1 MQISELIK
9 KLEQFPAT
17 ENIVAITSN
26 DCFIG
31 PMQAEP
37 DVYFSKSEKK
47 FFIGTVSD
55 IEYAKMCDEWAGF
68 AKEADDVGK

>member
-1 MQISELIK
+1 MLISELIK

-47 FFIGTVSD
+47 FFIFM
-55 IEYAKMCDEWAGF
+55 AKGENRRLYPIINALPDF
-68 AKEADDVGK
+68 F